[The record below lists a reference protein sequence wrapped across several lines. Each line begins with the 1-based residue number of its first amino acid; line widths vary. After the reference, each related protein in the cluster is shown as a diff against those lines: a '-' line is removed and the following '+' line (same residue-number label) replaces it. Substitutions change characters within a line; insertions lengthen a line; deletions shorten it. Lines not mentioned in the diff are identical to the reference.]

1 MALLAEGGELADPAA
16 FVALLSRQ
24 LEQALPPALMKVF
37 RDPVHGPLPGLL
49 FLLTAVTGVIDAV
62 SLLTLGRVF
71 VANITGTIVTLG
83 LALAG
88 TLGIVRETALAA
100 LLTFVL
106 GAYAGG
112 QMIEPVRRPPRAAAG
127 VDDGGRARLRRGR
140 DPGGVPL
147 TASVAPTF
155 TVRAV
160 VAAALLAFGMGLQ
173 NAIVRRLKVPDITT
187 TVVTMAVTGLVAD
200 EHGGGRDSIVRRL
213 IAVLMLL
220 AGAALGAFLVLR
232 AGPAWAL
239 VVSAA
244 MIAVVL
250 AVAAVSSRTPQDWHA
265 PRSEPPTSARL
276 PMWTRTWSGAAG
288 SWRR

>member
-1 MALLAEGGELADPAA
+1 M
-16 FVALLSRQ
+16 R
-24 LEQALPPALMKVF
+24 VF

-100 LLTFVL
+100 LATFVL

-112 QMIEPVRRPPRAAAG
+112 KLI
-127 VDDGGRARLRRGR
+127 ARLGGHRGR
-140 DPGGVPL
+140 LLVWTTVVELVFVVAAVPVVVPL
-147 TASVAPTF
+147 TVTVVPTLS
-155 TVRAV
+155 VRAV

-173 NAIVRRLKVPDITT
+173 NAVVRRLKVPDITT
-187 TVVTMAVTGLVAD
+187 TVVTMAVTGIASD
-200 EHGGGRDSIVRRL
+200 EHGGGRDTVVRRL
-213 IAVLMLL
+213 VAVLMLL
-220 AGAALGAFLVLR
+220 AGAALGALLVLR

-265 PRSEPPTSARL
+265 PR
-276 PMWTRTWSGAAG
+276 
-288 SWRR
+288 

>member
-1 MALLAEGGELADPAA
+1 M
-16 FVALLSRQ
+16 R
-24 LEQALPPALMKVF
+24 VF

-88 TLGIVRETALAA
+88 TLGVVRETALAA
-100 LLTFVL
+100 LVTFVL

-112 QMIEPVRRPPRAAAG
+112 QMIERFGGHRGWLVVWTTAVELVFVVAAIPV
-127 VDDGGRARLRRGR
+127 V
-140 DPGGVPL
+140 VPL
-147 TASVAPTF
+147 TATVEPTLRL
-155 TVRAV
+155 RAV
-160 VAAALLAFGMGLQ
+160 GAAALLAFAMGLQ

-213 IAVLMLL
+213 IAVLVLL
-220 AGAALGAFLVLR
+220 GGAALGALLVLR
-232 AGPAWAL
+232 VGAVWAL
-239 VVSAA
+239 VVSAVV
-244 MIAVVL
+244 IAVVL
-250 AVAAVSSRTPQDWHA
+250 AVAALTSRTPQDWHA
-265 PRSEPPTSARL
+265 PP
-276 PMWTRTWSGAAG
+276 
-288 SWRR
+288 

>member
-1 MALLAEGGELADPAA
+1 MMRAL
-16 FVALLSRQ
+16 
-24 LEQALPPALMKVF
+24 

-88 TLGIVRETALAA
+88 TIGIVRETALAA
-100 LLTFVL
+100 LVTFVL

-112 QMIEPVRRPPRAAAG
+112 KMI
-127 VDDGGRARLRRGR
+127 ARLGGHRGR
-140 DPGGVPL
+140 LLVWTTAVELVFVVAAVPVVVPL
-147 TASVAPTF
+147 TVAVEPTLS
-155 TVRAV
+155 VRAV
-160 VAAALLAFGMGLQ
+160 VAAGLLAFGMGIQ
-173 NAIVRRLKVPDITT
+173 NATVRRLKVPDITT
-187 TVVTMAVTGLVAD
+187 TVVTMAVTGIASD
-200 EHGGGRDSIVRRL
+200 EHGGGRDTVVRRL
-213 IAVLMLL
+213 VAVLMLL
-220 AGAALGAFLVLR
+220 AGAALGALLVLR

-265 PRSEPPTSARL
+265 PR
-276 PMWTRTWSGAAG
+276 
-288 SWRR
+288 

>member
-1 MALLAEGGELADPAA
+1 M
-16 FVALLSRQ
+16 R
-24 LEQALPPALMKVF
+24 VF

-49 FLLTAVTGVIDAV
+49 FLLTAVFVVAAV
-62 SLLTLGRVF
+62 
-71 VANITGTIVTLG
+71 
-83 LALAG
+83 
-88 TLGIVRETALAA
+88 
-100 LLTFVL
+100 
-106 GAYAGG
+106 
-112 QMIEPVRRPPRAAAG
+112 PV
-127 VDDGGRARLRRGR
+127 V
-140 DPGGVPL
+140 VPL
-147 TASVAPTF
+147 TETVAPTF

-265 PRSEPPTSARL
+265 PR
-276 PMWTRTWSGAAG
+276 
-288 SWRR
+288 

>member
-1 MALLAEGGELADPAA
+1 M
-16 FVALLSRQ
+16 R
-24 LEQALPPALMKVF
+24 VF

-100 LLTFVL
+100 LATFVL

-112 QMIEPVRRPPRAAAG
+112 KMIARF
-127 VDDGGRARLRRGR
+127 GGHRGR
-140 DPGGVPL
+140 LLVWTTVVELVFVVAAVPVVVPL
-147 TASVAPTF
+147 TEKMAPPF
-155 TVRAV
+155 PVRAV

-232 AGPAWAL
+232 AGPGWAL

-244 MIAVVL
+244 IIAVVL
-250 AVAAVSSRTPQDWHA
+250 AVAAVSSRTPREWHA
-265 PRSEPPTSARL
+265 PR
-276 PMWTRTWSGAAG
+276 
-288 SWRR
+288 

>member
-1 MALLAEGGELADPAA
+1 M
-16 FVALLSRQ
+16 R
-24 LEQALPPALMKVF
+24 VF

-88 TLGIVRETALAA
+88 TLGIVRETTVVELVFVVAA
-100 LLTFVL
+100 V
-106 GAYAGG
+106 
-112 QMIEPVRRPPRAAAG
+112 PVI
-127 VDDGGRARLRRGR
+127 
-140 DPGGVPL
+140 VPL
-147 TASVAPTF
+147 TETVAPTF

-265 PRSEPPTSARL
+265 PR
-276 PMWTRTWSGAAG
+276 
-288 SWRR
+288 

>member
-1 MALLAEGGELADPAA
+1 
-16 FVALLSRQ
+16 
-24 LEQALPPALMKVF
+24 
-37 RDPVHGPLPGLL
+37 
-49 FLLTAVTGVIDAV
+49 
-62 SLLTLGRVF
+62 
-71 VANITGTIVTLG
+71 
-83 LALAG
+83 
-88 TLGIVRETALAA
+88 
-100 LLTFVL
+100 
-106 GAYAGG
+106 
-112 QMIEPVRRPPRAAAG
+112 
-127 VDDGGRARLRRGR
+127 
-140 DPGGVPL
+140 
-147 TASVAPTF
+147 
-155 TVRAV
+155 
-160 VAAALLAFGMGLQ
+160 MGLQ

-265 PRSEPPTSARL
+265 PR
-276 PMWTRTWSGAAG
+276 
-288 SWRR
+288 